1 MKVQKKKKKDGTKD
15 TLQEKYKNAKEI
27 SMIQEIYISQSS
39 KYFNFFELHK
49 IVESRGTRRNEKWI
63 VERVMKS
70 LEILSYGNSI
80 KKEKEFDGVKLTGK
94 NANRTLSESNVC
106 H

>member
-1 MKVQKKKKKDGTKD
+1 
-15 TLQEKYKNAKEI
+15 
-27 SMIQEIYISQSS
+27 
-39 KYFNFFELHK
+39 
-49 IVESRGTRRNEKWI
+49 
-63 VERVMKS
+63 MKS

-80 KKEKEFDGVKLTGK
+80 KKEKEFDGVKLTEK